1 MAVAFT
7 NEAET
12 IALKNFLNILAPE
25 DITIKL
31 YSNNKTPGHTDVVGD
46 YTEVS
51 GGGYAHVTMDPVS
64 WSVSAGNPS
73 QAQYPQI
80 TFTFTGATDSPST
93 VYGYYA
99 VGDGTGKL
107 LWADKFPNAPINI
120 ANNGDQIK
128 VTITISLNN
137 P

>member
-1 MAVAFT
+1 MAVSFT

-12 IALKNFLNILAPE
+12 LALKNFLNVQAAENIV
-25 DITIKL
+25 IKL
-31 YSNNKTPGHTDVVGD
+31 YSNDKTPGHTDVVGD

-51 GGGYAHVTMDPVS
+51 GGGYASESLTAAS
-64 WSVSAGNPS
+64 WSVSSGNPS

-80 TFTFTGATDSPST
+80 TFAFTGAAGN

-99 VGDGTGKL
+99 VGASTNKL
-107 LWADKFPNAPINI
+107 LWADRFPNAPINI

-128 VTITISLNN
+128 VTITVTLNN

>member
-25 DITIKL
+25 DIVIKL
-31 YSNNKTPGHTDVVGD
+31 YSNNKTPGHTDVVGG

-51 GGGYAHVTMDPVS
+51 GGGYTSVSMVPGS
-64 WSVSAGNPS
+64 WSVSAGDPS

-80 TFTFTGATDSPST
+80 EATTAQPLKMHHPHICLVLT
-93 VYGYYA
+93 LRA
-99 VGDGTGKL
+99 MWFKRLQTR
-107 LWADKFPNAPINI
+107 
-120 ANNGDQIK
+120 
-128 VTITISLNN
+128 
-137 P
+137 

>member
-12 IALKNFLNILAPE
+12 IALKNFLNVQAAE
-25 DITIKL
+25 DIVIKL
-31 YSNNKTPGHTDVVGD
+31 YSNNKTPAATDVVGD

-51 GGGYAHVTMDPVS
+51 GGGYASIALTAAS

-80 TFTFTGATDSPST
+80 TFSFTGAAGS

-99 VGDGTGKL
+99 VGATSGKL

-128 VTITISLNN
+128 VTITVTLNN

>member
-12 IALKNFLNILAPE
+12 IALKNFLNVQAAENI
-25 DITIKL
+25 DIKL
-31 YSNNKTPGHTDVVGD
+31 YSNNKTPGATDVVGD

-51 GGGYAHVTMDPVS
+51 GGGYSSIALTAAS
-64 WSVSAGNPS
+64 WSISAGNPS
-73 QAQYPQI
+73 QAQHPQI
-80 TFTFTGATDSPST
+80 TFSFTGAAGS

-99 VGDGTGKL
+99 CGVSSGKL
-107 LWADKFPNAPINI
+107 LWADRFPNAPINI

-128 VTITISLNN
+128 VTITVTLNN

>member
-7 NEAET
+7 NLAET
-12 IALKNFLNILAPE
+12 VALKNFLNIQPAE
-25 DITIKL
+25 NITIKL
-31 YSNNKTPGHTDVVGD
+31 YSNNRTPGHGDVLSN
-46 YTEVS
+46 YTEVI
-51 GGGYAHVTMDPVS
+51 GGGYAAIPLAASS
-64 WSVSAGNPS
+64 WSVSTGDPS

-80 TFTFTGATDSPST
+80 SFAFTGSAGN

-99 VGDGTGKL
+99 VGVSSNTL
-107 LWADKFPNAPINI
+107 LWADRFPNAPIVI

-128 VTITISLNN
+128 VTITVTLNN

>member
-12 IALKNFLNILAPE
+12 IALKTFLNISIPE
-25 DITIKL
+25 DLRVKL
-31 YSNNKTPGHTDVVGD
+31 YYNNHTPDHTNTYSD
-46 YTEVS
+46 YSEVS
-51 GGGYAHVTMDPVS
+51 GGGYSDVMFDVS
-64 WSVSAGNPS
+64 QWSVSAGNPS
-73 QAQYPQI
+73 QAAYPQI
-80 TFTFTGATDSPST
+80 TFTFTGATDQGT
-93 VYGYYA
+93 VYGYF
-99 VGDGTGKL
+99 VTGNSSGKL
-107 LWADKFPNAPINI
+107 YWADKFPNAPINI

>member
-25 DITIKL
+25 DIVIKL
-31 YSNNKTPGHTDVVGD
+31 YSNNKTPGHTDVVGE
-46 YTEVS
+46 YTEVT
-51 GGGYAHVTMDPVS
+51 GGGYASTSLTAGS

-80 TFTFTGATDSPST
+80 TFSFTGATSVGT

-99 VGDGTGKL
+99 VGASTNKL

-120 ANNGDQIK
+120 ANNGDQIR

>member
-1 MAVAFT
+1 MAVSFT

-12 IALKNFLNILAPE
+12 LALKNFLNVQAAE

-31 YSNNKTPGHTDVVGD
+31 YSNDKTPGHTDITSE
-46 YTEVS
+46 YTEVT
-51 GGGYAHVTMDPVS
+51 GGGYASTSLTAGS
-64 WSVSAGNPS
+64 WSVSSGNPS

-80 TFTFTGATDSPST
+80 TFTFNGATDSPST

-99 VGDGTGKL
+99 VGDSTGKL

>member
-25 DITIKL
+25 NIKIKL
-31 YSNNKTPGHTDVVGD
+31 YSNNVTPGHTDVVGS

-51 GGGYAHVTMDPVS
+51 GGGYSDVTLTPGS
-64 WSVSAGNPS
+64 WSVSAGDPS
-73 QAQYPQI
+73 QAAYPQI
-80 TFTFTGATDSPST
+80 TFSFTGATDQGT

-99 VGDGTGKL
+99 VGASTGKL
-107 LWADKFPNAPINI
+107 LWADRFPNAPINI
-120 ANNGDQIK
+120 ANNGDQIR

>member
-12 IALKNFLNILAPE
+12 IALKNFLNVQAAE
-25 DITIKL
+25 DIVIKL
-31 YSNNKTPGHTDVVGD
+31 YSNNKTPSATDVVGD

-51 GGGYAHVTMDPVS
+51 GGGYASIALTAGS

-80 TFTFTGATDSPST
+80 TFSFTDRKS
-93 VYGYYA
+93 V
-99 VGDGTGKL
+99 V
-107 LWADKFPNAPINI
+107 
-120 ANNGDQIK
+120 
-128 VTITISLNN
+128 
-137 P
+137 

>member
-25 DITIKL
+25 DIRIKL

-46 YTEVS
+46 YSEVT
-51 GGGYAHVTMDPVS
+51 GGGYSDVLLTAGD

-80 TFTFTGATDSPST
+80 TYTFTGATTEGT
-93 VYGYYA
+93 VYGYFA
-99 VGDGTGKL
+99 IGDSSGKL
-107 LWADKFPNAPINI
+107 LWADKFPNSPINI

>member
-25 DITIKL
+25 NIVIKL
-31 YSNNKTPGHTDVVGD
+31 YSNNKTPGHTDVVGG

-51 GGGYAHVTMDPVS
+51 GGGYTSVAMDATQ
-64 WSVSAGNPS
+64 WSVSAGDPS

-80 TFTFTGATDSPST
+80 VFTFNGATDQGT
-93 VYGYYA
+93 VYGYFA
-99 VGDGTGKL
+99 VTASTNKL
-107 LWADKFPNAPINI
+107 LWADRFPNSPINI
-120 ANNGDQIK
+120 ANIGDQIK

>member
-12 IALKNFLNILAPE
+12 IALKNFLNVLAPE
-25 DITIKL
+25 NITIKL
-31 YSNNKTPGHTDVVGD
+31 YSNNKTPGHTDTVSD

-51 GGGYAHVTMDPVS
+51 GGGYAAVTLTS
-64 WSVSAGNPS
+64 SNWSVSAGDPS

-80 TFTFTGATDSPST
+80 TFAFTGSAGS

-99 VGDGTGKL
+99 VGATSGKL
-107 LWADKFPNAPINI
+107 LWADQFPNSPINI